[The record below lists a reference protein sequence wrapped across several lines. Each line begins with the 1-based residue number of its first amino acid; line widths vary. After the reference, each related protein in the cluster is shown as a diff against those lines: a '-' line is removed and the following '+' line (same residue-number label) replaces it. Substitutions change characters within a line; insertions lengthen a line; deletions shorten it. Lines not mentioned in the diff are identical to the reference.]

1 MSAILNS
8 SNATVGPETTGKL
21 GQHLL
26 LIGDALLPCLDGPL
40 PQRQVEVLEGIGSL
54 DAQLLTLC
62 CCQSPCLKGIHQLP
76 ASLPP
81 ESHTAIWMPLSQC
94 YCRSRKSF

>member
-26 LIGDALLPCLDGPL
+26 LIGDALLHALM
-40 PQRQVEVLEGIGSL
+40 
-54 DAQLLTLC
+54 ALC
-62 CCQSPCLKGIHQLP
+62 PKD
-76 ASLPP
+76 
-81 ESHTAIWMPLSQC
+81 
-94 YCRSRKSF
+94 K